1 MSSKESF
8 FKASFVLQAGT
19 LSRLRELCAT
29 YKCAQGEMI
38 TRALLAYNEPIP
50 VIPDVEPA
58 PITGFPV
65 SDLLLNIMQQRREF
79 NARMEQSK

>member
-1 MSSKESF
+1 MNKESF
-8 FKASFVLQAGT
+8 YKASFVLPTGT
-19 LSRLRELCAT
+19 LSRLRELCKLHQIDQSAL
-29 YKCAQGEMI
+29 I

-79 NARMEQSK
+79 NARQEQTQ